1 MKNKP
6 TVELVK
12 INKEEGLVFVSV
24 NVEGEK
30 KTVKC
35 IMHENGEVDYE
46 ELNGECFFG
55 DSVGFDEV
63 MDFVNFNEEI
73 SKAFPVN

>member
-1 MKNKP
+1 
-6 TVELVK
+6 
-12 INKEEGLVFVSV
+12 
-24 NVEGEK
+24 
-30 KTVKC
+30 
-35 IMHENGEVDYE
+35 MHENGEVDYE